1 MKNLKK
7 NTEEIEKIKNDILNA
22 NGTSDETKNTIIFE
36 NQIKIEKNAIIN
48 IKELNRILKFLF
60 YIGEQ
65 ENFTA
70 HPKDLNTIPIDHEK
84 HEFQIQKNYIDIKQ
98 VKEYAEKSLKSKYMK
113 KLFVNE
119 VKPKIIFDC
128 LFETKFRP
136 LISFENKE
144 EMNNKIYRILN
155 DESLEEIN
163 NTPKVDKIF
172 INYKEKL
179 EELKEI
185 YKELKIS

>member
-1 MKNLKK
+1 
-7 NTEEIEKIKNDILNA
+7 
-22 NGTSDETKNTIIFE
+22 
-36 NQIKIEKNAIIN
+36 
-48 IKELNRILKFLF
+48 
-60 YIGEQ
+60 
-65 ENFTA
+65 
-70 HPKDLNTIPIDHEK
+70 
-84 HEFQIQKNYIDIKQ
+84 
-98 VKEYAEKSLKSKYMK
+98 MK

-144 EMNNKIYRILN
+144 EMNNEIYRILN

-172 INYKEKL
+172 INYKEKV
-179 EELKEI
+179 EELKEEI
-185 YKELKIS
+185 HKKLKISKFDKKIIQSSLFKEFFERIDKALENGKIGLSFLYGLNDNEY

>member
-1 MKNLKK
+1 MKIILK
-7 NTEEIEKIKNDILNA
+7 A

>member
-1 MKNLKK
+1 ML
-7 NTEEIEKIKNDILNA
+7 E
-22 NGTSDETKNTIIFE
+22 
-36 NQIKIEKNAIIN
+36 
-48 IKELNRILKFLF
+48 FLF
-60 YIGEQ
+60 YIREQ

-70 HPKDLNTIPIDHEK
+70 HLKDLNTIPIDHEK
-84 HEFQIQKNYIDIKQ
+84 HEFQIQKNYVDIKQ

>member
-1 MKNLKK
+1 
-7 NTEEIEKIKNDILNA
+7 
-22 NGTSDETKNTIIFE
+22 
-36 NQIKIEKNAIIN
+36 
-48 IKELNRILKFLF
+48 
-60 YIGEQ
+60 
-65 ENFTA
+65 
-70 HPKDLNTIPIDHEK
+70 
-84 HEFQIQKNYIDIKQ
+84 
-98 VKEYAEKSLKSKYMK
+98 MK